1 MSTNTDTLSGPS
13 FSLQNRLM
21 RLIWQIAWVL
31 LFCWTPRP
39 LHAWRACVLKIFG
52 AQLANGCHIYPNVRI
67 WAPWNLKMGSRS
79 CLGEGTKVYNQALI
93 TLGDEVVV
101 SQFCHLCTGTHDYRK
116 PGFPLETY
124 PIWIE
129 DRVWIAADSFIGPGV
144 KIGSGSIVG
153 ARSVV
158 MRDLPAQHVCVGH
171 PCRPIK
177 VR

>member
-21 RLIWQIAWVL
+21 RLIWQIVWVL
-31 LFCWTPRP
+31 FFCWTPRP
-39 LHAWRACVLKIFG
+39 FHAWRAFVLRIFG
-52 AQLANGCHIYPNVRI
+52 AKLAKKCHIYPSVRI

-79 CLGEGTKVYNQALI
+79 CLGEGTKVYNQAPI
-93 TLGDEVVV
+93 TLGDEVVI

-116 PGFPLETY
+116 QGFPLETY
-124 PIWIE
+124 PIQIE
-129 DRVWIAADSFIGPGV
+129 DNVWVAADSFIGPGV
-144 KIGSGSIVG
+144 TIGEKSVVG

-158 MRDLPAQHVCVGH
+158 MRDLPAHHVCVGH

-177 VR
+177 SR